1 MAHAGDVAD
10 AEGSETATTLV
21 LGVDGTRLGWVGVT
35 WDRRDAVALF
45 DVTLAGLCEQA
56 GTPTVV
62 AVDMPIGLE
71 TSDRRSCDDL
81 VRPLLGP
88 RRSSLFAA
96 PARGA
101 LDHETYAD
109 ANAWS
114 KLTTGRG
121 LSKQAWM
128 LAPKIREVRALAAT
142 RSVPLYETFP
152 ELSFAAMA
160 GAPLSH
166 PKRTWTGMATRL
178 SLLAEVGLALPAEVG
193 PAGSVAA
200 DDLIDAA
207 ALAWSAM
214 RIVDGTAECRPTP
227 ARSGSPS
234 SPDAAP
240 TIWW

>member
-1 MAHAGDVAD
+1 MAD
-10 AEGSETATTLV
+10 ADGPETAGPETVGPLV
-21 LGVDGTRLGWVGVT
+21 MGVDGARLGWVGVT

-45 DVTLAGLCEQA
+45 DATLAGLCEQA
-56 GTPTVV
+56 GAPTVV

-71 TSDRRSCDDL
+71 LSDRRSCDDL

-88 RRSSLFAA
+88 RRSSLFGA
-96 PARGA
+96 PALGA
-101 LDHETYAD
+101 LDHDTYAE

-128 LAPKIREVRALAAT
+128 LAPKIREVRALASTGSA
-142 RSVPLYETFP
+142 PLYETFP
-152 ELSFAAMA
+152 ELSFAAIA

-178 SLLAEVGLALPAEVG
+178 ALLDDVGLSLPADVG

-214 RIVDGTAECRPTP
+214 RIADGTAECRPAQ
-227 ARSGSPS
+227 ARSGLHR
-234 SPDAAP
+234 SPDDAP